1 MARQSTCSRLIN
13 ATILPKSVLL
23 AVAFFGLHT
32 ELLFGQYLIP
42 PNPRVERGATI
53 GGITGA
59 VIGGVIGHQ
68 NDETPEG
75 ALIGGAV
82 GAIAG
87 GLIGN
92 AQNQREAELEAARRG
107 YYQSNQSNGY
117 TTRTYPNYYQQR
129 QQPGGYYQQRPIRQ
143 PVGVTE
149 IIAMS
154 RRGLPD
160 SVIIQHIQ
168 TNGVRSAPTTEE
180 LIRMYDEGVSSA
192 VIETAQQSA
201 ISVQQTTVDGRV
213 TNSGTYIDSSRTTTY
228 PSSNIRPST
237 VRPQSR
243 VYRRRF

>member
-13 ATILPKSVLL
+13 ATILQKSVLL

-107 YYQSNQSNGY
+107 YYQSNGY

-143 PVGVTE
+143 PVGVAE

-192 VIETAQQSA
+192 VIETAQQST

-213 TNSGTYIDSSRTTTY
+213 TNSGTYIDSSRTTAY
-228 PSSNIRPST
+228 PSTNVRPST
-237 VRPQSR
+237 VRPQTR